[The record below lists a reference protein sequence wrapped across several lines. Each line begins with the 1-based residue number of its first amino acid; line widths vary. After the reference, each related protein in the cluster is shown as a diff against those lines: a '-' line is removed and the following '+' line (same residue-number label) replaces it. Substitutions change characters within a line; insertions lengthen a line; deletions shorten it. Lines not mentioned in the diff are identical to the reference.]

1 MLLSIKSILW
11 MYSTLVIT
19 YMLPKV
25 KAEKKTLVKGSLS
38 GTSVLPCFFSTTP
51 TIASSYAAEYLRIKW
66 SKVELDKSGKD
77 AKETTVLV
85 AQNGNIKIGQSYKD
99 RVSVPTH
106 SEETGDASLTFSK
119 LRASDAGVYRCDV
132 MYGVEDTQ
140 GIVSLAVEGVV
151 FHYRAATSRYTLN
164 FTQAQQTCLE
174 NGAVI
179 ASPEQLKAA
188 YEDGFEQCDAGW
200 LSDQTVRYPIRHPR
214 IGCFGDK
221 MGKKGVRTY
230 GRRFPNETYDVYCY
244 VEHMEDEVVHV
255 SVPEKLT
262 FEEAKELCQKRDG
275 VLASVGN
282 MYVAWR
288 NGFDQCD
295 YGWLAD
301 GSVRYPAS
309 VARPQCGGGLLGVR
323 TLYRYENQ
331 TGFPYPDSKFDAY
344 CYERKK
350 VITEPTTVKLITS
363 LKTDSVKSSS
373 AKVTLKP
380 PVFETSI
387 TEVAV
392 TKTEAPALEETTL
405 ETAEDTKMT
414 TDVAEEKREMEVLME
429 NIKLTTLLPQTVT
442 DGEISTYETLGRT
455 EYDVSPRLTESTSA
469 ALELEHTYSE
479 AELPEEQGRSES
491 IEDAFL
497 TSIIFQDS
505 TAVAKSS
512 TGLWE
517 DTETGD
523 THKHDADNQTEQIEV
538 GPMMTATDSL
548 LPPSR
553 REFPRTGT
561 SVSLTK
567 ENMYLGAHSTKEP
580 TKKSMEAKSD
590 KKLTTV
596 VIPKSLFT
604 DQYDLTTEGEGRESM
619 YTVMPDRISG
629 VATGSVPESDVP
641 AASESPVEEHA
652 VTTGQYSTADES
664 SPFIKFSSAAVF
676 DNEASAEGSR
686 EDLRDVQP
694 TMSSGI
700 PVSFSVSAVNQTGSE
715 AIVLSGSTVSLQ
727 NFGEHTTSAS
737 HSSQQTEGSAI
748 LEEQEKAK
756 EPETRTMD
764 VKISHATTVIPTYVT
779 AESEGRSASEKFTH
793 SPPASGMWLP
803 TDKDQGYMTE
813 ESSHT
818 KRIHELDTE
827 DGISGMEPTSSPGQ
841 ITEYTKHP
849 GAPISAVTDETE
861 TSMEPAETKSDEE
874 AVSADFDQ
882 NKDTTGVSH
891 TSSSLDLEMITVSK
905 ISVNKSSATIKSFS
919 SSSVTVL
926 PTGMH
931 AVMEVTE
938 HEGDET
944 SGYVL
949 KTSIPT
955 PEVEQRE
962 ATETLVATVAMP
974 AEEVSTEM
982 EVSIPTEMEISIPT
996 EMEVS
1001 KHTVTEE
1008 SQTSIETST
1017 EESVATLQD
1026 RKGTPSAGFG
1036 GTKGSII
1043 FTDVRKVDTTVPQK
1057 EHDASLVP
1065 VTVESEVTR
1074 DMPVTDQ
1081 TPLDGIFHTETTAKD
1096 SEVFPEEFSLK
1107 DRDKDIAT
1115 ESTLSVTSVQIQ
1127 EQKTAPGSQSSQMAF
1142 QEKQDETGS
1151 AYDETYPATKVSVPA
1166 VELTDYGRIL
1176 GRDETST
1183 RTLRL
1188 TVTPKA
1194 ETATDEEENVTE
1206 VMPITAGTQAKTYD
1220 SRGTPT
1226 REEDSDVVSWESVLP
1241 PLTMPTGRSTVE
1253 SITRLTLGASPGQT
1267 LEGSGVSEEPE
1278 EIKTAIFSANATDKA
1293 TILSGVTTP
1302 SISAVDK
1309 IQTTSASKPFVTQKS
1324 PRIIP
1329 EEEEEVTSNDIII
1342 IDESISPSKAT
1353 ADDDLTGKM
1362 LEPEI
1367 DKEYFTAS
1375 TATAVARPTTPPK
1388 VKEATEALQPQEV
1401 SPSTSHPDSGND
1413 IRLYVIQITGNDT
1426 DHPVNEFLDLFNRHM
1441 LPHAIDEPHID
1452 AESTQ
1457 TEPCTSDS
1465 VQDSSEYIILDPF
1478 FPDFIEFEEEDDC
1491 ENTTDVTTPP
1501 ALQFINGK
1509 QQVTSAT
1516 KSTKAE
1522 EARSDQIESV
1532 AHSKNV
1538 TFSQINETNTFIIPE
1553 TEASGTMQP
1562 SKAGEVIGVFEVTQP
1577 TADVAM
1583 LEPVYSGES
1592 EVATT
1597 DKSIAIT
1604 SSYEQSLQKNKGTI
1618 TWHGTEENST
1628 KDTNHLLLITNESS
1642 GDGSTESDLSSSV
1655 FSEIVTMSR
1664 KEDDEKNSGV
1674 TSAPDAFTVESSAV
1688 TASLD
1693 AVFNTATVGISVK
1706 DLIPE
1711 EATPAPGDHYKST
1724 VKLNANS
1731 PLENLL
1737 ETSNHTAKPEMSA
1750 ASFIVLEGSGDVEED
1765 ITVTSA
1771 TTTETAVTETL
1782 SMQDGSLGS
1791 GTVLPTEISVTI
1803 SGITSALP
1811 SGISTLYS
1819 AFDQSSEVTV
1829 ATNSVS
1835 EFIMQKVVT
1844 SSFVTEKSVEVEKE
1858 IQTTVYSSQE
1868 NSATAAE
1875 GNSDLNEFGSTTNE
1889 VRTVSQEPTLLRKT
1903 VPVTGTVSS
1912 EMKKVTTIPFLREK
1926 KLFINEGSAEEPVDI
1941 FSGGPTRKVVSTDSP
1956 FIDSG
1961 SGDIDVI
1968 IESATLTSVPLRPVT
1983 ETQTEKHEGKVYSI
1997 DDASLMNATTEYEE
2011 HARTDESAISV
2022 SSTGSDG
2029 LAKESGVATQ
2039 TSQDVF
2045 STGKPGEQ
2053 NQETEPT
2060 HIVPSEVKSSPD
2072 SRKEIIFHVAPGV
2085 KTEDLETS
2093 EVTSSPESVVSNSP
2107 HDIMV
2112 THGTGSIKAV
2122 AESAE
2127 SKNAKVSSSTVS
2139 VGKILLIEHGS
2150 GEEFK
2155 GDSST
2160 TKLMSNGPTEEILGS
2175 HFSFIDQGSG
2185 EADTF
2190 IESFAKPAVS
2200 PTGRPESQEK
2210 YDKKVVSTPS
2220 KDHAFTTEP
2229 DELVTSTEHE
2239 ITTLETVTDI
2249 GMEGKTIDELTV
2261 RAFSTKISLVNDTHS
2276 GEDRPREI
2284 STKAIESSEE
2294 TTTDSFFKSTQAN
2307 HEHLG
2312 FLNIPTVSPYSEEK
2326 ELETESVKKI
2336 LLSFNDDRVTEPVNI
2351 ERTYISSPVT
2361 DIEQEEELVQ
2371 NIFPTKDIPR
2381 SLLTPKEEKLTNNEL
2396 IGDPLFSGQGSGDD
2410 LAVIPSVVTL
2420 SVKEIMSTS
2429 SPQTSHPASMRP
2441 NLSTDKTQDFE
2452 RESTESNAEVNEE
2465 VTSAVTELLSETD
2478 PFPSSVI
2485 TPALAEESSRSFISK
2500 EIKEMTHYFLVTEEP
2515 HNKET
2520 NYRRGEN
2527 ETDRT
2532 TATSKVVSQEETSHL
2547 LIKDGVTPVSVILSG
2562 TPNPETEESLVAST
2576 TKMPGRIL
2584 TESSGEGSGWVGVLD
2599 SSSPDMFTHLSVP
2612 PVSKVELNASSS
2624 VPGEVYSEVM
2634 TTEAPIDG
2642 SQTVVTELASL
2653 FTEEKEIM
2661 AHPSAVQPKTATS
2674 EELTSDTGIYEKI
2687 IPMIDDKRSVILN
2700 VSVYGDITLIEER
2713 LQIPSE
2719 ETTIIDMDHSKSMPE
2734 DIISVQTMPNSVIQS
2749 TYGGDDSM
2757 TAEGEK
2763 YDSTPKF
2770 SITKEKTL
2778 GSGDSLSLTTS
2789 SQPSSESV
2797 TAEHRPKSDDKD
2809 LPSGNAMTFA
2819 TETLITTKLSE
2830 LGIFLPTVPSLASPR
2845 VPHESKHVVTSTTE
2859 DTYELNT
2866 SANNRVIADQ
2876 SETFSVSGFSGMGQD
2891 ELDDKQSVLPSLTPV
2906 LTTETE
2912 ETLTTDML
2920 DVSIVTTQ
2928 HTSQLTTVSSS
2939 KNEEN
2944 HPTVY
2949 TNTKSASAEY
2959 EETDSVSFYSVP
2971 QTPKSSVTVQ
2981 LVNGVSEYPEVVV
2994 PSTSSSKDL
3003 DQSNHSSEG
3012 TFKEV
3017 SSDIAATYKP
3027 PTTELLDRTES
3038 SLLEFSLKP
3047 ISESTTTESTPHFN
3061 RLVTDRI
3068 EETETSVTDLAV
3080 EEEATVSGDSPS
3092 IHVLPTDFLNFG
3104 ERVSTDAPKVST
3116 MEVEAS
3122 SGRVNNPHQEDDRS
3136 TTREIPWLFST
3147 PVSDSPN
3154 SIESEVLKPD
3164 QEAVTMLASS
3174 SQPLDRSTE
3183 TQSTLFGQEEITTIS
3198 SNIAT
3203 NSTDPGNS
3211 PYQNEPSTIS
3221 SEEPNT
3227 IELVTSSFSLPEVTN
3242 GSDFLIGTSVGSV
3255 EGTAVQIPG
3264 QDPCKSNPCLN
3275 GGTCY
3280 PRGSFYICTCL
3291 PGFNGE
3297 QCELDIDE
3305 CQSNPC
3311 RNGAT
3316 CIDGLNTFTCLCLP
3330 SYIGALCEQDTE
3342 TCDYG
3347 WHKFQGQCYK
3357 YFAHRR
3363 TWDTAERECRLQG
3376 AHLTSILSH
3385 EEQIFVNRIGHDYQW
3400 IGLNDKMFERDFRWT
3415 DGSPLQYENWRPNQP
3430 DSFFSAGEDCVVI
3443 IWHEN
3448 GQWNDVPC
3456 NYHLTYTCK
3465 KGTVACG
3472 QPPVVENAKTFGK
3485 MKPRYEINSLIRY
3498 HCKDGFIQRHIPTI
3512 RCQGNGRWD
3521 MPKITCMN
3529 PSTYQRTYS
3538 KKYYYKHSS
3547 SGKGTSL
3554 NSSKHYHRWIRT
3566 WQDSRR

>member
-19 YMLPKV
+19 CMLPKV

-85 AQNGNIKIGQSYKD
+85 AQNGNIKIGQNYKD

-164 FTQAQQTCLE
+164 FTQAQQTCLD

-244 VEHMEDEVVHV
+244 VERMEGEVVHV

-262 FEEAKELCQKRDG
+262 FEEAKELCRKRDG
-275 VLASVGN
+275 ILASVGN
-282 MYVAWR
+282 LYVAWR

-350 VITEPTTVKLITS
+350 IISEPTTVKLITS

-392 TKTEAPALEETTL
+392 TKTEVPALEETTV
-405 ETAEDTKMT
+405 ETEGDMEMT

-442 DGEISTYETLGRT
+442 DGEISTYDTLGRT

-479 AELPEEQGRSES
+479 AELPEEQ
-491 IEDAFL
+491 
-497 TSIIFQDS
+497 
-505 TAVAKSS
+505 
-512 TGLWE
+512 
-517 DTETGD
+517 
-523 THKHDADNQTEQIEV
+523 
-538 GPMMTATDSL
+538 
-548 LPPSR
+548 
-553 REFPRTGT
+553 
-561 SVSLTK
+561 
-567 ENMYLGAHSTKEP
+567 
-580 TKKSMEAKSD
+580 
-590 KKLTTV
+590 
-596 VIPKSLFT
+596 
-604 DQYDLTTEGEGRESM
+604 
-619 YTVMPDRISG
+619 
-629 VATGSVPESDVP
+629 
-641 AASESPVEEHA
+641 
-652 VTTGQYSTADES
+652 
-664 SPFIKFSSAAVF
+664 
-676 DNEASAEGSR
+676 
-686 EDLRDVQP
+686 
-694 TMSSGI
+694 
-700 PVSFSVSAVNQTGSE
+700 
-715 AIVLSGSTVSLQ
+715 
-727 NFGEHTTSAS
+727 
-737 HSSQQTEGSAI
+737 
-748 LEEQEKAK
+748 
-756 EPETRTMD
+756 
-764 VKISHATTVIPTYVT
+764 
-779 AESEGRSASEKFTH
+779 
-793 SPPASGMWLP
+793 
-803 TDKDQGYMTE
+803 
-813 ESSHT
+813 
-818 KRIHELDTE
+818 
-827 DGISGMEPTSSPGQ
+827 
-841 ITEYTKHP
+841 
-849 GAPISAVTDETE
+849 
-861 TSMEPAETKSDEE
+861 
-874 AVSADFDQ
+874 
-882 NKDTTGVSH
+882 
-891 TSSSLDLEMITVSK
+891 
-905 ISVNKSSATIKSFS
+905 
-919 SSSVTVL
+919 
-926 PTGMH
+926 
-931 AVMEVTE
+931 
-938 HEGDET
+938 
-944 SGYVL
+944 
-949 KTSIPT
+949 
-955 PEVEQRE
+955 
-962 ATETLVATVAMP
+962 
-974 AEEVSTEM
+974 
-982 EVSIPTEMEISIPT
+982 
-996 EMEVS
+996 
-1001 KHTVTEE
+1001 
-1008 SQTSIETST
+1008 
-1017 EESVATLQD
+1017 
-1026 RKGTPSAGFG
+1026 
-1036 GTKGSII
+1036 
-1043 FTDVRKVDTTVPQK
+1043 
-1057 EHDASLVP
+1057 
-1065 VTVESEVTR
+1065 
-1074 DMPVTDQ
+1074 
-1081 TPLDGIFHTETTAKD
+1081 
-1096 SEVFPEEFSLK
+1096 
-1107 DRDKDIAT
+1107 
-1115 ESTLSVTSVQIQ
+1115 
-1127 EQKTAPGSQSSQMAF
+1127 
-1142 QEKQDETGS
+1142 
-1151 AYDETYPATKVSVPA
+1151 
-1166 VELTDYGRIL
+1166 
-1176 GRDETST
+1176 
-1183 RTLRL
+1183 
-1188 TVTPKA
+1188 
-1194 ETATDEEENVTE
+1194 
-1206 VMPITAGTQAKTYD
+1206 
-1220 SRGTPT
+1220 
-1226 REEDSDVVSWESVLP
+1226 
-1241 PLTMPTGRSTVE
+1241 
-1253 SITRLTLGASPGQT
+1253 
-1267 LEGSGVSEEPE
+1267 
-1278 EIKTAIFSANATDKA
+1278 
-1293 TILSGVTTP
+1293 
-1302 SISAVDK
+1302 
-1309 IQTTSASKPFVTQKS
+1309 
-1324 PRIIP
+1324 
-1329 EEEEEVTSNDIII
+1329 
-1342 IDESISPSKAT
+1342 
-1353 ADDDLTGKM
+1353 
-1362 LEPEI
+1362 
-1367 DKEYFTAS
+1367 
-1375 TATAVARPTTPPK
+1375 
-1388 VKEATEALQPQEV
+1388 
-1401 SPSTSHPDSGND
+1401 
-1413 IRLYVIQITGNDT
+1413 
-1426 DHPVNEFLDLFNRHM
+1426 DHPVNEFLDLFSRHM

-1452 AESTQ
+1452 AESAQ

-1478 FPDFIEFEEEDDC
+1478 FPNFIDFEEEEDC

-1509 QQVTSAT
+1509 QQVTSAP

-1562 SKAGEVIGVFEVTQP
+1562 SKAGEVIGAFEVTQP

-1592 EVATT
+1592 EVSTT

-1604 SSYEQSLQKNKGTI
+1604 SSYEQSLQKNKETV
-1618 TWHGTEENST
+1618 TWHGTEESST
-1628 KDTNHLLLITNESS
+1628 KDTKNLLLITSESS

-1664 KEDDEKNSGV
+1664 KEDDEKNYSI

-1693 AVFNTATVGISVK
+1693 AVFNTATVGTGVK

-1711 EATPAPGDHYKST
+1711 ESTPAPGDHNKST
-1724 VKLNANS
+1724 IKLNANS
-1731 PLENLL
+1731 PVENLL
-1737 ETSNHTAKPEMSA
+1737 ETSSHTAKPEMSA
-1750 ASFIVLEGSGDVEED
+1750 SSFLVLEGSGDVEED

-1771 TTTETAVTETL
+1771 MTTETAVTETL
-1782 SMQDGSLGS
+1782 SMQDISLGS

-1811 SGISTLYS
+1811 RGINTLYS

-1835 EFIMQKVVT
+1835 EFITEKVVA
-1844 SSFVTEKSVEVEKE
+1844 SSLVTERNIEDEKE

-1875 GNSDLNEFGSTTNE
+1875 GNSELNEHGSTTSE

-1903 VPVTGTVSS
+1903 VPVTGTISS
-1912 EMKKVTTIPFLREK
+1912 EIRKVTTVPLLREK
-1926 KLFINEGSAEEPVDI
+1926 NLFINEGSAEEPADI
-1941 FSGGPTRKVVSTDSP
+1941 FSGGPTRTVVSTDSP
-1956 FIDSG
+1956 FIDAG
-1961 SGDIDVI
+1961 SGDMDVI
-1968 IESATLTSVPLRPVT
+1968 IESATLTSVPLKPVT

-1997 DDASLMNATTEYEE
+1997 DDASLKNATTEYEE
-2011 HARTDESAISV
+2011 HAKTDESAISV

-2029 LAKESGVATQ
+2029 LTNEAGVASQ
-2039 TSQDVF
+2039 ISQDVF
-2045 STGKPGEQ
+2045 STGNLGEQ
-2053 NQETEPT
+2053 NQETQPT
-2060 HIVPSEVKSSPD
+2060 YTAPSEVKSSPA
-2072 SRKEIIFHVAPGV
+2072 SRKEVISHVAPGV
-2085 KTEDLETS
+2085 KTEDLETG

-2122 AESAE
+2122 AESTE

-2139 VGKILLIEHGS
+2139 LGKILLIEHGS
-2150 GEEFK
+2150 GEDFN

-2175 HFSFIDQGSG
+2175 HFSFIDPGSG
-2185 EADTF
+2185 ETDTF
-2190 IESFAKPAVS
+2190 IESFAKTTVS
-2200 PTGRPESQEK
+2200 PTGTPETREK

-2220 KDHAFTTEP
+2220 MDHAFTTKP

-2239 ITTLETVTDI
+2239 ETTMGTVTDI
-2249 GMEGKTIDELTV
+2249 RMEKKTIDELTM
-2261 RAFSTKISLVNDTHS
+2261 RAFTTKVPLLEDIHS

-2284 STKAIESSEE
+2284 SPKAIESSEE
-2294 TTTDSFFKSTQAN
+2294 TTTDPFLKSTQAN
-2307 HEHLG
+2307 YVHLE
-2312 FLNIPTVSPYSEEK
+2312 FLSVPTVSPYSEEK

-2336 LLSFNDDRVTEPVNI
+2336 LLPFNDDRVTEPVKI
-2351 ERTYISSPVT
+2351 ERKYISSPVT

-2371 NIFPTKDIPR
+2371 NIFPTKDTPR
-2381 SLLTPKEEKLTNNEL
+2381 PLLTPKKEELMNNEL

-2410 LAVIPSVVTL
+2410 LAVISSVVPL
-2420 SVKEIMSTS
+2420 AVKEIMSTS
-2429 SPQTSHPASMRP
+2429 SPHTSHPANMGP
-2441 NLSTDKTQDFE
+2441 KLATDKTQDFE
-2452 RESTESNAEVNEE
+2452 RGSTESNAEVNEE
-2465 VTSAVTELLSETD
+2465 VTSAVTELLSETED
-2478 PFPSSVI
+2478 QFPSSVI
-2485 TPALAEESSRSFISK
+2485 TSAPALAEESSKSFSSK
-2500 EIKEMTHYFLVTEEP
+2500 EIEETTHYFVAIEEP

-2532 TATSKVVSQEETSHL
+2532 TATSKAVSQEETSHL
-2547 LIKDGVTPVSVILSG
+2547 LIKDGVTPVSVVLSG
-2562 TPNPETEESLVAST
+2562 TPNLETEESLVTAT
-2576 TKMPGRIL
+2576 TKMPGRVL
-2584 TESSGEGSGWVGVLD
+2584 PESSGEGSGWTGVLD
-2599 SSSPDMFTHLSVP
+2599 SSSPDMFTHLSIP
-2612 PVSKVELNASSS
+2612 PVSQVELNASSS

-2634 TTEAPIDG
+2634 TTEAPIGG
-2642 SQTVVTELASL
+2642 SQTVITGLASL

-2661 AHPSAVQPKTATS
+2661 ANPSAVQPKTASS

-2687 IPMIDDKRSVILN
+2687 IPMIDDKRSAILN

-2734 DIISVQTMPNSVIQS
+2734 DIISVQTMPNPVIQS

-2763 YDSTPKF
+2763 YGSTPKF

-2778 GSGDSLSLTTS
+2778 ESGDSLSLTTS

-2797 TAEHRPKSDDKD
+2797 TAGHRPKPDDKD
-2809 LPSGNAMTFA
+2809 LGSGNAMKFA
-2819 TETLITTKLSE
+2819 TETLITTELSE
-2830 LGIFLPTVPSLASPR
+2830 LGILLPTVPSLASPH

-2866 SANNRVIADQ
+2866 SADNQVIADQ
-2876 SETFSVSGFSGMGQD
+2876 SETISVSGFSGMGQED
-2891 ELDDKQSVLPSLTPV
+2891 LDDKQPVVPSLTPV

-2912 ETLTTDML
+2912 KALTTGMF

-2928 HTSQLTTVSSS
+2928 RTSQLTTVSSS
-2939 KNEEN
+2939 KNEEK
-2944 HPTVY
+2944 HLTVY

-2981 LVNGVSEYPEVVV
+2981 LVNGVSEYPEVII
-2994 PSTSSSKDL
+2994 PSTSSSQDS
-3003 DQSNHSSEG
+3003 DQSGHSSAG

-3038 SLLEFSLKP
+3038 SLLEFSPKP
-3047 ISESTTTESTPHFN
+3047 VSESSTTESTPHFN
-3061 RLVTDRI
+3061 RLVTDRT

-3092 IHVLPTDFLNFG
+3092 IHVLPTAFLNFG
-3104 ERVSTDAPKVST
+3104 ERASTDVPKVST
-3116 MEVEAS
+3116 IKVEAS
-3122 SGRVNNPHQEDDRS
+3122 SGRVNNPRQEDDRS
-3136 TTREIPWLFST
+3136 TEREMPWLFST
-3147 PVSDSPN
+3147 PVSDSP
-3154 SIESEVLKPD
+3154 SSVESEVFKPD
-3164 QEAVTMLASS
+3164 QEAVTMLASP

-3183 TQSTLFGQEEITTIS
+3183 TQSALFGQEEITTIS

-3203 NSTDPGNS
+3203 NSTAPGNS
-3211 PYQNEPSTIS
+3211 LYQNEQSTIS

-3227 IELVTSSFSLPEVTN
+3227 IELVTSSFSLLEVTN

>member
-1 MLLSIKSILW
+1 MLLNIKSIIW
-11 MYSTLVIT
+11 MCSTLVIT

-85 AQNGNIKIGQSYKD
+85 AQNGNIKIGQNYKD

-140 GIVSLAVEGVV
+140 GIVSLAVDGVV

-164 FTQAQQTCLE
+164 FTQAQQTCLD

-244 VEHMEDEVVHV
+244 VEHMKDEVVHV

-262 FEEAKELCQKRDG
+262 FEEAKELCRKRDG

-282 MYVAWR
+282 LYVAWR

-350 VITEPTTVKLITS
+350 IVTEPTTIKQITA
-363 LKTDSVKSSS
+363 LKTDSEKPSS
-373 AKVTLKP
+373 AKVTVKP
-380 PVFETSI
+380 PAFETSI
-387 TEVAV
+387 TEVSV
-392 TKTEAPALEETTL
+392 TKTKAPAWEQT
-405 ETAEDTKMT
+405 TAETEEDTEKT
-414 TDVAEEKREMEVLME
+414 TDVTEEKREMEVLME

-442 DGEISTYETLGRT
+442 DGKISPYDTLGRT

-491 IEDAFL
+491 TEDAFL
-497 TSIIFQDS
+497 TSVIFQDS

-512 TGLWE
+512 TGSWE
-517 DTETGD
+517 DIETGD
-523 THKHDADNQTEQIEV
+523 TQKHDADNQTEQIEV
-538 GPMMTATDSL
+538 GPVMTATDSL
-548 LPPSR
+548 VPTSQ

-567 ENMYLGAHSTKEP
+567 ANMYLGAHSTREP

-596 VIPKSLFT
+596 VIPKALFT
-604 DQYDLTTEGEGRESM
+604 DQYDLTTEGEGREST
-619 YTVMPDRISG
+619 YTVMPDRASG
-629 VATGSVPESDVP
+629 TATGSVPESEVP
-641 AASESPVEEHA
+641 AVSETLIDKLA
-652 VTTGQYSTADES
+652 VTTGQSSTADES
-664 SPFIKFSSAAVF
+664 TPFIKFSSSATVL
-676 DNEASAEGSR
+676 DNKASAEGSG
-686 EDLRDVQP
+686 EDLKDVQH
-694 TMSSGI
+694 TVSAGM
-700 PVSFSVSAVNQTGSE
+700 PVSFSVSTANHTGSE
-715 AIVLSGSTVSLQ
+715 PSAFSGSTISPQ
-727 NFGEHTTSAS
+727 KFGEGITSVI
-737 HSSQQTEGSAI
+737 HSSQQTEGSDV
-748 LEEQEKAK
+748 LEKQEKTK
-756 EPETRTMD
+756 EPEMRTID
-764 VKISHATTVIPTYVT
+764 TKVPYVTTVVPASVT
-779 AESEGRSASEKFTH
+779 AESEGRFASEKFTH
-793 SPPASGMWLP
+793 APPGSGTWLQ

-813 ESSHT
+813 ESSYT
-818 KRIHELDTE
+818 KRITELDTE
-827 DGISGMEPTSSPGQ
+827 DDISGMEPTSSPGQ
-841 ITEYTKHP
+841 MTEYTKHP
-849 GAPISAVTDETE
+849 GAPVSAVTDETE
-861 TSMEPAETKSDEE
+861 TNMETKSDEE

-882 NKDTTGVSH
+882 SKGTTDVFH
-891 TSSSLDLEMITVSK
+891 TSGSLDLEMTTVSK
-905 ISVNKSSATIKSFS
+905 ISMGESSATGMPFGS
-919 SSSVTVL
+919 SGGTVL
-926 PTGMH
+926 PT
-931 AVMEVTE
+931 AVPTVTEVTE

-944 SGYVL
+944 SGYIL

-955 PEVEQRE
+955 PEIEQTK
-962 ATETLVATVAMP
+962 ATEKSVATP
-974 AEEVSTEM
+974 AEEVST
-982 EVSIPTEMEISIPT
+982 V
-996 EMEVS
+996 MEVS

-1008 SQTSIETST
+1008 DQMGVETST
-1017 EESVATLQD
+1017 EEESLVTLQD
-1026 RKGTPSAGFG
+1026 REGTTSVGFG
-1036 GTKGSII
+1036 GTQESFM
-1043 FTDVRKVDTTVPQK
+1043 FTEVTEVETQK

-1065 VTVESEVTR
+1065 VTVDSEVTR
-1074 DMPVTDQ
+1074 DMQVTDQ
-1081 TPLDGIFHTETTAKD
+1081 TPFDGSVHTEATDTTAKD
-1096 SEVFPEEFSLK
+1096 SKVFLK
-1107 DRDKDIAT
+1107 ELTTKDQDQEPDTAT
-1115 ESTLSVTSVQIQ
+1115 ESTFSMTSVQMH
-1127 EQKTAPGSQSSQMAF
+1127 EQKTTTGSESSQTTI
-1142 QEKQDETGS
+1142 QEKHVETGS
-1151 AYDETYPATKVSVPA
+1151 AYGETYIATEVSVTA
-1166 VELTDYGRIL
+1166 VKLTEYGRVL
-1176 GRDETST
+1176 GPVETST
-1183 RTLRL
+1183 RSLHL
-1188 TVTPKA
+1188 TVTPHT
-1194 ETATDEEENVTE
+1194 ETATDQEEKVTE
-1206 VMPITAGTQAKTYD
+1206 EMPVTAGTQARTYE

-1226 REEDSDVVSWESVLP
+1226 MEEERGVGSWGSVLP
-1241 PLTMPTGRSTVE
+1241 PHTMPTGRSTAG
-1253 SITRLTLGASPGQT
+1253 SITVLTLGASPNQT
-1267 LEGSGVSEEPE
+1267 LEGSGMSEEPE
-1278 EIKTAIFSANATDKA
+1278 EIKTVTFSASATEKT
-1293 TILSGVTTP
+1293 TILSDITTSP
-1302 SISAVDK
+1302 ISTVGK
-1309 IQTTSASKPFVTQKS
+1309 IQPTSASQPFVSQKS

-1329 EEEEEVTSNDIII
+1329 EEEEEVTSSDIVII
-1342 IDESISPSKAT
+1342 EESISPSKAT
-1353 ADDDLTGKM
+1353 AEDDLTGKM
-1362 LEPEI
+1362 VEPEI
-1367 DKEYFTAS
+1367 DKEYFTSS
-1375 TATAVARPTTPPK
+1375 TATAVARPTAPPT

-1401 SPSTSHPDSGND
+1401 SPSTAHPDSGTD

-1426 DHPVNEFLDLFNRHM
+1426 DHPVNELLDLFSRHM

-1478 FPDFIEFEEEDDC
+1478 FPNFIEFEEEEDC

-1509 QQVTSAT
+1509 QQVTNAP

-1538 TFSQINETNTFIIPE
+1538 TFSQLNETNTFIIPE

-1562 SKAGEVIGVFEVTQP
+1562 SKASEVIGAFEVTQP

-1592 EVATT
+1592 EAATT
-1597 DKSIAIT
+1597 DKSVEIT
-1604 SSYEQSLQKNKGTI
+1604 SAYEQSPQKNKESV
-1618 TWHGTEENST
+1618 TWHGTEESST
-1628 KDTNHLLLITNESS
+1628 KGAKKLLLITGESS
-1642 GDGSTESDLSSSV
+1642 GDGSTESDLSSSA
-1655 FSEIVTMSR
+1655 FTEIVTMSR
-1664 KEDDEKNSGV
+1664 QEDDEKVSGT
-1674 TSAPDAFTVESSAV
+1674 TSAPSAFTVESSAV
-1688 TASLD
+1688 TAGLD
-1693 AVFNTATVGISVK
+1693 AGFDTATVSTALKG
-1706 DLIPE
+1706 LIPE
-1711 EATPAPGDHYKST
+1711 EGTSAPGNYYKST
-1724 VKLNANS
+1724 IKLDANYPFES
-1731 PLENLL
+1731 LL
-1737 ETSNHTAKPEMSA
+1737 EETSQTAKPELSTS
-1750 ASFIVLEGSGDVEED
+1750 SFTVLEGSGDVEED
-1765 ITVTSA
+1765 TAITSA
-1771 TTTETAVTETL
+1771 MITEMAITETL
-1782 SMQDGSLGS
+1782 PMQDISLGS
-1791 GTVLPTEISVTI
+1791 GTVVPTEISVTI
-1803 SGITSALP
+1803 SGLTSALP
-1811 SGISTLYS
+1811 GGTSNLYS
-1819 AFDQSSEVTV
+1819 TFDQSSEAAVPTNYV
-1829 ATNSVS
+1829 SELITEQVVGNSVP
-1835 EFIMQKVVT
+1835 
-1844 SSFVTEKSVEVEKE
+1844 TENKIEVEKE
-1858 IQTTVYSSQE
+1858 IQTTVYSRQE

-1875 GNSDLNEFGSTTNE
+1875 GKSELNELGSTTDE
-1889 VRTVSQEPTLLRKT
+1889 VRTASQEPIPLRET
-1903 VPVTGTVSS
+1903 VPVTGTMHS
-1912 EMKKVTTIPFLREK
+1912 EIKKVTSVPFLREK
-1926 KLFINEGSAEEPVDI
+1926 KLFINEGSAEEPAD
-1941 FSGGPTRKVVSTDSP
+1941 FLSGSPTREVVSTDSP
-1956 FIDSG
+1956 FTDAG
-1961 SGDIDVI
+1961 SGDIDII
-1968 IESATLTSVPLRPVT
+1968 IESATLTSVPSRSVT
-1983 ETQTEKHEGKVYSI
+1983 ETQTEKHEGKVYI
-1997 DDASLMNATTEYEE
+1997 TDVSLENATAEYEE
-2011 HARTDESAISV
+2011 HMGTGESAISV

-2029 LAKESGVATQ
+2029 LTKESGVASQMSQ
-2039 TSQDVF
+2039 TVF
-2045 STGKPGEQ
+2045 STGNPGELT
-2053 NQETEPT
+2053 EEAEPT
-2060 HIVPSEVKSSPD
+2060 YRAPSEVKSSHGSGKDKTP
-2072 SRKEIIFHVAPGV
+2072 HVAPGD
-2085 KTEDLETS
+2085 KTKDLETA
-2093 EVTSSPESVVSNSP
+2093 EVTSSPESVFNNSP
-2107 HDIMV
+2107 LDIMV
-2112 THGTGSIKAV
+2112 THSTGNIKAI
-2122 AESAE
+2122 AESTE
-2127 SKNAKVSSSTVS
+2127 SRNGKDSSSTVS
-2139 VGKILLIEHGS
+2139 LGKILLIEHGS
-2150 GEEFK
+2150 GEEFR

-2160 TKLMSNGPTEEILGS
+2160 TKLMSNGPTEKVLVG

-2185 EADTF
+2185 EAETF
-2190 IESFAKPAVS
+2190 IESFTKTAVS
-2200 PTGRPESQEK
+2200 LTGKPESLEE
-2210 YDKKVVSTPS
+2210 YGRRVVSTPS
-2220 KDHAFTTEP
+2220 VDHAFTTEP
-2229 DELVTSTEHE
+2229 DELVTSAEHE
-2239 ITTLETVTDI
+2239 VTTMGTVTDI
-2249 GMEGKTIDELTV
+2249 KMEEKTVDELTV
-2261 RAFSTKISLVNDTHS
+2261 RAFTTKFPLSEDTHS
-2276 GEDRPREI
+2276 KEDRPWEI
-2284 STKAIESSEE
+2284 SPKAIESSAE
-2294 TTTDSFFKSTQAN
+2294 TTEDPFFKSTQAN
-2307 HEHLG
+2307 HEHLE
-2312 FLNIPTVSPYSEEK
+2312 FLNVPTVRPYSEEK
-2326 ELETESVKKI
+2326 KVETESGEKI
-2336 LLSFNDDRVTEPVNI
+2336 FLPFNSDRVTESVTI
-2351 ERTYISSPVT
+2351 ERKYISSPITVT
-2361 DIEQEEELVQ
+2361 EEEEKLVQ
-2371 NIFPTKDIPR
+2371 SIFPTEDTPV
-2381 SLLTPKEEKLTNNEL
+2381 SLLKTKEEKLPNNDL
-2396 IGDPLFSGQGSGDD
+2396 IGDALFSGQGSGDEFT
-2410 LAVIPSVVTL
+2410 VIPSVVPL
-2420 SVKEIMSTS
+2420 AVKEITSTL
-2429 SPQTSHPASMRP
+2429 SPQPFHPANVGP

-2452 RESTESNAEVNEE
+2452 RESTERYAEVNEGI
-2465 VTSAVTELLSETD
+2465 TSSAEELLSGTSD
-2478 PFPSSVI
+2478 SMITSS
-2485 TPALAEESSRSFISK
+2485 PALTEDSSKNFNS
-2500 EIKEMTHYFLVTEEP
+2500 EGKEMTHYFFVIEEP
-2515 HNKET
+2515 YNKET
-2520 NYRRGEN
+2520 NHRRGEN
-2527 ETDRT
+2527 ETDRP
-2532 TATSKVVSQEETSHL
+2532 TATSKVVSYEETSHL
-2547 LIKDGVTPVSVILSG
+2547 LTEDVITPVSVILSG
-2562 TPNPETEESLVAST
+2562 TPNLETEESLAISA
-2576 TKMPGRIL
+2576 TKMPSRL
-2584 TESSGEGSGWVGVLD
+2584 LPESSGEGSGWVGVSD
-2599 SSSPDMFTHLSVP
+2599 SFPPDTFTHLSIP
-2612 PVSKVELNASSS
+2612 PLTKVEQTASPS

-2634 TTEAPIDG
+2634 TTEAPTDG
-2642 SQTVVTELASL
+2642 SQTVITGLASL
-2653 FTEEKEIM
+2653 FTEEKEIV
-2661 AHPSAVQPKTATS
+2661 ANQTAAEPKTITS

-2687 IPMIDDKRSVILN
+2687 IPMVDDKRSVLFN

-2713 LQIPSE
+2713 LEIPSE

-2734 DIISVQTMPNSVIQS
+2734 DIISVQTMPNPAIQS
-2749 TYGGDDSM
+2749 TYGSDDSM
-2757 TAEGEK
+2757 KAEVDK
-2763 YDSTPKF
+2763 YDSTPNF
-2770 SITKEKTL
+2770 SVIKENSL
-2778 GSGDSLSLTTS
+2778 GSGDSLSSTTS
-2789 SQPSSESV
+2789 AQLSSESV
-2797 TAEHRPKSDDKD
+2797 TSGHRPKLEDKD
-2809 LPSGNAMTFA
+2809 LGSGNTVKFA
-2819 TETLITTKLSE
+2819 TETLTTTGLYE
-2830 LGIFLPTVPSLASPR
+2830 LGIFLPTVPSLVSPH
-2845 VPHESKHVVTSTTE
+2845 VPHESKESEFETKHVLMTSTTE

-2876 SETFSVSGFSGMGQD
+2876 SETMSVSGFSGMGQE
-2891 ELDDKQSVLPSLTPV
+2891 ELDDKKPVVPSLTPD

-2912 ETLTTDML
+2912 KALTTGTL
-2920 DVSIVTTQ
+2920 GVSIVTTESLSQ
-2928 HTSQLTTVSSS
+2928 HITVPSSS
-2939 KNEEN
+2939 NEEK

-2949 TNTKSASAEY
+2949 VQTKSASAEY
-2959 EETDSVSFYSVP
+2959 EETDSASLYSEP

-2981 LVNGVSEYPEVVV
+2981 LVNGVSEYPEVIVS
-2994 PSTSSSKDL
+2994 STSSSKGT
-3003 DQSNHSSEG
+3003 DQSDYSSEG

-3027 PTTELLDRTES
+3027 PTTDLLDTTEV
-3038 SLLEFSLKP
+3038 SLLEFSPKP
-3047 ISESTTTESTPHFN
+3047 QSESPTTESTPHFN
-3061 RLVTDRI
+3061 KLVTDRS
-3068 EETETSVTDLAV
+3068 EETESSVTDLVA
-3080 EEEATVSGDSPS
+3080 EEETTVSGDSSS
-3092 IHVLPTDFLNFG
+3092 IHTVPTAFLNFG
-3104 ERVSTDAPKVST
+3104 ERANTDVPNVSTIKV
-3116 MEVEAS
+3116 ES
-3122 SGRVNNPHQEDDRS
+3122 SSEGVNNPSQEGDRS
-3136 TTREIPWLFST
+3136 TEREIPRLLST

-3154 SIESEVLKPD
+3154 SIEGGLFKPE
-3164 QEAVTMLASS
+3164 QEAVTMLTLS
-3174 SQPLDRSTE
+3174 SQPLDRSME
-3183 TQSTLFGQEEITTIS
+3183 TQSALLGREEITTIS

-3203 NSTDPGNS
+3203 NNTAPGKN
-3211 PYQNEPSTIS
+3211 PYPNNQSTIS
-3221 SEEPNT
+3221 YEELNT
-3227 IELVTSSFSLPEVTN
+3227 VELVTSSFSLPEVTN

-3385 EEQIFVNRIGHDYQW
+3385 EEQIFVNHIGHDYQW

>member
-11 MYSTLVIT
+11 MYSTLAIT

-25 KAEKKTLVKGSLS
+25 KAEKKALVKGSLS

-99 RVSVPTH
+99 RVSVPTN
-106 SEETGDASLTFSK
+106 SEESGDASLTFSK

-164 FTQAQQTCLE
+164 FTQAQQTCLD
-174 NGAVI
+174 NGAVM

-200 LSDQTVRYPIRHPR
+200 VSDQTVRYPIRHPR

-262 FEEAKELCQKRDG
+262 FEEAKELCRKRDG

-282 MYVAWR
+282 LYVAWR

-350 VITEPTTVKLITS
+350 VTTEPTTELVTS
-363 LKTDSVKSSS
+363 LKTDSVRLSS

-380 PVFETSI
+380 PVFESSI
-387 TEVAV
+387 TEVPV
-392 TKTEAPALEETTL
+392 TKTEVPALEETTQ
-405 ETAEDTKMT
+405 ETEEDTEIT
-414 TDVAEEKREMEVLME
+414 TDVVEEKREMEVLME

-442 DGEISTYETLGRT
+442 DGEISTYGTLGRT

-497 TSIIFQDS
+497 TSVIFQDS

-517 DTETGD
+517 DTERGD
-523 THKHDADNQTEQIEV
+523 TQKHDADNQTEQIEV

-548 LPPSR
+548 LPTSQE
-553 REFPRTGT
+553 EFPRTGT

-596 VIPKSLFT
+596 VIPKDLFT
-604 DQYDLTTEGEGRESM
+604 AQYDLTAEGEGRESM
-619 YTVMPDRISG
+619 YTVMPDRVS
-629 VATGSVPESDVP
+629 GSVPESDVP
-641 AASESPVEEHA
+641 ASSETLVDKHA
-652 VTTGQYSTADES
+652 VTTGRFSTADES
-664 SPFIKFSSAAVF
+664 TSFIKFSSAMVF

-686 EDLRDVQP
+686 EDLRSEQA
-694 TMSSGI
+694 TGSSGI
-700 PVSFSVSAVNQTGSE
+700 PVSFSVSTVNQTGSE
-715 AIVLSGSTVSLQ
+715 AIALSGSTISPQ
-727 NFGEHTTSAS
+727 NFGEGSTSVI
-737 HSSQQTEGSAI
+737 HSSQQMEGSAL
-748 LEEQEKAK
+748 LEEQEKTK
-756 EPETRTMD
+756 EPETRTR
-764 VKISHATTVIPTYVT
+764 TTIVPTCVT
-779 AESEGRSASEKFTH
+779 AESGGCSASEKFTQA
-793 SPPASGMWLP
+793 PPASAMLLL

-841 ITEYTKHP
+841 ITEFTKHP
-849 GAPISAVTDETE
+849 GVLISAVTDETE
-861 TSMEPAETKSDEE
+861 TSMEPAEAKSDEE

-882 NKDTTGVSH
+882 NEDTTGVSH
-891 TSSSLDLEMITVSK
+891 TSSSLDLEMMTASK
-905 ISVNKSSATIKSFS
+905 ISVDVSSATIKSFS
-919 SSSVTVL
+919 SSSATAMPTV
-926 PTGMH
+926 
-931 AVMEVTE
+931 VEVTE
-938 HEGDET
+938 YEDET
-944 SGYVL
+944 SGHVL
-949 KTSIPT
+949 KASIPT
-955 PEVEQRE
+955 PEAEQRE
-962 ATETLVATVAMP
+962 STETRVATP
-974 AEEVSTEM
+974 ADEVSTEM
-982 EVSIPTEMEISIPT
+982 D
-996 EMEVS
+996 VS
-1001 KHTVTEE
+1001 KYTVTEE
-1008 SQTSIETST
+1008 SQASIVTTT
-1017 EESVATLQD
+1017 EEESGATPQD
-1026 RKGTPSAGFG
+1026 REGTPSAGFE
-1036 GTKGSII
+1036 GTKGSIT
-1043 FTDVRKVDTTVPQK
+1043 FTDVIKVDTAVPQK

-1065 VTVESEVTR
+1065 VTLESEVTR
-1074 DMPVTDQ
+1074 VTDQ
-1081 TPLDGIFHTETTAKD
+1081 TPFDGVFHTEATETTAKG
-1096 SEVFPEEFSLK
+1096 SEMFPEELSTK
-1107 DRDKDIAT
+1107 EPDKEPGTAT
-1115 ESTLSVTSVQIQ
+1115 ESTLSVTSVQID
-1127 EQKTAPGSQSSQMAF
+1127 EQKTAPGSESSQTAI

-1151 AYDETYPATKVSVPA
+1151 AYDETYPATEVSVPA
-1166 VELTDYGRIL
+1166 VKLTDYGGVL
-1176 GRDETST
+1176 GPDETST
-1183 RTLRL
+1183 RTWHL

-1194 ETATDEEENVTE
+1194 ETATDQEEVAEVMHVTE
-1206 VMPITAGTQAKTYD
+1206 GTQAKRHE
-1220 SRGTPT
+1220 SIGTPT
-1226 REEDSDVVSWESVLP
+1226 REEDIDVVSVESMLP
-1241 PLTMPTGRSTVE
+1241 PHTMPTGHSPVE
-1253 SITRLTLGASPGQT
+1253 SFTHLTLGASPSQT
-1267 LEGSGVSEEPE
+1267 LEGSRVSEEPE
-1278 EIKTAIFSANATDKA
+1278 DIKAAIFSANETDKA
-1293 TILSGVTTP
+1293 KILSDVVTP
-1302 SISAVDK
+1302 SSNAVDK
-1309 IQTTSASKPFVTQKS
+1309 IQTTSVSKSFVTQKS
-1324 PRIIP
+1324 PLIIP
-1329 EEEEEVTSNDIII
+1329 EEEEEVTSNDIIV

-1362 LEPEI
+1362 LDPEI

-1375 TATAVARPTTPPK
+1375 TATAVARPTAPPK

-1413 IRLYVIQITGNDT
+1413 IRMYVIQIAGNDT
-1426 DHPVNEFLDLFNRHM
+1426 DHPMNEFLDLFSRHM

-1478 FPDFIEFEEEDDC
+1478 FPNFIEFEEEEDC

-1509 QQVTSAT
+1509 QQVTSAP

-1562 SKAGEVIGVFEVTQP
+1562 SKAGEVVGAFEVTQP

-1597 DKSIAIT
+1597 DKTIAIT
-1604 SSYEQSLQKNKGTI
+1604 SLYEQSLQKHKETL
-1618 TWHGTEENST
+1618 TWHGTEESST
-1628 KDTNHLLLITNESS
+1628 KDTKNLLLITSESS
-1642 GDGSTESDLSSSV
+1642 GDGSTESDLTSSV
-1655 FSEIVTMSR
+1655 FLESVTMSR
-1664 KEDDEKNSGV
+1664 KEDNEKKSDI
-1674 TSAPDAFTVESSAV
+1674 TSAPDAYTVESSAV

-1693 AVFNTATVGISVK
+1693 AVFNTATVSIGVK
-1706 DLIPE
+1706 DLIAE
-1711 EATPAPGDHYKST
+1711 EATPAPEDHYIST
-1724 VKLNANS
+1724 IKLNANS
-1731 PLENLL
+1731 LVENLL
-1737 ETSNHTAKPEMSA
+1737 ETSSHAAKPEMSA
-1750 ASFIVLEGSGDVEED
+1750 ASLIVLEGSGDVEED

-1771 TTTETAVTETL
+1771 VTTETAVTKTL
-1782 SMQDGSLGS
+1782 SMQGISLD
-1791 GTVLPTEISVTI
+1791 TVLPTEVSVNI
-1803 SGITSALP
+1803 SGIISAFP
-1811 SGISTLYS
+1811 RGTSTLYS
-1819 AFDQSSEVTV
+1819 AFDQNSEVTV
-1829 ATNSVS
+1829 ATNTAS
-1835 EFIMQKVVT
+1835 ESTMEKVVT
-1844 SSFVTEKSVEVEKE
+1844 SSHVTQKNTEDEKE

-1868 NSATAAE
+1868 NSATATE
-1875 GNSDLNEFGSTTNE
+1875 GNLELYEIGSTTSE

-1903 VPVTGTVSS
+1903 GPVTGTVSS
-1912 EMKKVTTIPFLREK
+1912 EIKKVTTVPLLREK
-1926 KLFINEGSAEEPVDI
+1926 KLFINEGSADEPADI
-1941 FSGGPTRKVVSTDSP
+1941 FSGGPTRNVVSTDSP
-1956 FIDSG
+1956 FIDPG
-1961 SGDIDVI
+1961 SGDTDAI
-1968 IESATLTSVPLRPVT
+1968 IESATLTSAPLRPVT
-1983 ETQTEKHEGKVYSI
+1983 ETQTEKHERKVYSI
-1997 DDASLMNATTEYEE
+1997 DDVLMKNATTEYEE
-2011 HARTDESAISV
+2011 HTRMDESAISV
-2022 SSTGSDG
+2022 SSSGSDG
-2029 LAKESGVATQ
+2029 LTKESGATSQ
-2039 TSQDVF
+2039 MSQDVF
-2045 STGKPGEQ
+2045 STRNPGEQ
-2053 NQETEPT
+2053 NQETELIYT
-2060 HIVPSEVKSSPD
+2060 APSGVKSNLG
-2072 SRKEIIFHVAPGV
+2072 SRQETVSHVTPGFQ
-2085 KTEDLETS
+2085 TEDLETG
-2093 EVTSSPESVVSNSP
+2093 EVTSSPESMVHSSP

-2112 THGTGSIKAV
+2112 THGTGSIKEV
-2122 AESAE
+2122 AESTE
-2127 SKNAKVSSSTVS
+2127 SKNVKVSSSTVS
-2139 VGKILLIEHGS
+2139 LGKIFLIEHGS

-2155 GDSST
+2155 GDSGT
-2160 TKLMSNGPTEEILGS
+2160 TKLMSNGPSEETLQS
-2175 HFSFIDQGSG
+2175 NLSFIDQGSG

-2190 IESFAKPAVS
+2190 IESFTETAFS

-2210 YDKKVVSTPS
+2210 YDEKGVSTAS
-2220 KDHAFTTEP
+2220 MGHAFSTKS
-2229 DELVTSTEHE
+2229 DELVTNTGHIVTTMGT
-2239 ITTLETVTDI
+2239 ITDVRMKEKAI
-2249 GMEGKTIDELTV
+2249 GELTV
-2261 RAFSTKISLVNDTHS
+2261 RPFTTKIPLVEDTHS
-2276 GEDRPREI
+2276 GEDRVREI
-2284 STKAIESSEE
+2284 SPKAIEFSEE
-2294 TTTDSFFKSTQAN
+2294 TTTDPFIKSTQAN
-2307 HEHLG
+2307 YDHLG
-2312 FLNIPTVSPYSEEK
+2312 FLNVPTISSHSEEN
-2326 ELETESVKKI
+2326 ELETESVKEI
-2336 LLSFNDDRVTEPVNI
+2336 LLPFNNDRVTEPVKT
-2351 ERTYISSPVT
+2351 ERKYISSPVT
-2361 DIEQEEELVQ
+2361 DTEQEEELVQ
-2371 NIFPTKDIPR
+2371 SIFPTKGSPR
-2381 SLLTPKEEKLTNNEL
+2381 SLLTPEGEKLTNSGL
-2396 IGDPLFSGQGSGDD
+2396 TDDPLFSGQGSGDD
-2410 LAVIPSVVTL
+2410 TAVIPSVVPFV
-2420 SVKEIMSTS
+2420 VKGIMSTS
-2429 SPQTSHPASMRP
+2429 SPQTSHPANMGP
-2441 NLSTDKTQDFE
+2441 KLSTETKLSTEAFE
-2452 RESTESNAEVNEE
+2452 RGNTESNAEVNEE
-2465 VTSAVTELLSETD
+2465 VTRALTELLSETD
-2478 PFPSSVI
+2478 QFSRSMITSS
-2485 TPALAEESSRSFISK
+2485 PALAEESSKSFSSK
-2500 EIKEMTHYFLVTEEP
+2500 EINEMTHYFVAIEDP
-2515 HNKET
+2515 HSKET
-2520 NYRRGEN
+2520 KYRTGEN

-2532 TATSKVVSQEETSHL
+2532 TATSKGVSQEETSHL
-2547 LIKDGVTPVSVILSG
+2547 LIKDGITPVAVILSG
-2562 TPNPETEESLVAST
+2562 TPNLETEESLVTST
-2576 TKMPGRIL
+2576 TKMPGRVVP
-2584 TESSGEGSGWVGVLD
+2584 ESSGEGSGWLGVLD
-2599 SSSPDMFTHLSVP
+2599 SSSPGMFTHLSIP
-2612 PVSKVELNASSS
+2612 PVSKIELNASSG
-2624 VPGEVYSEVM
+2624 VHGEVYSEVM
-2634 TTEAPIDG
+2634 TTEAPIGG
-2642 SQTVVTELASL
+2642 SQPVITGLTTL

-2661 AHPSAVQPKTATS
+2661 ANLSEVQSTTTTS
-2674 EELTSDTGIYEKI
+2674 EEQITDARIYEKI
-2687 IPMIDDKRSVILN
+2687 IPMIDDRRSVITN
-2700 VSVYGDITLIEER
+2700 VSVYGDITLIEDR
-2713 LQIPSE
+2713 LQIPSK

-2734 DIISVQTMPNSVIQS
+2734 DIISVQTMSNPLIQS
-2749 TYGGDDSM
+2749 TYDSDDSM

-2763 YDSTPKF
+2763 YSSTPEF

-2778 GSGDSLSLTTS
+2778 VSGDSLSLTTS

-2797 TAEHRPKSDDKD
+2797 TAEHRPKSEDKD
-2809 LPSGNAMTFA
+2809 LGSGNAMNFA
-2819 TETLITTKLSE
+2819 TEIHITTKISE
-2830 LGIFLPTVPSLASPR
+2830 LGIFLPTVPSLVSPH
-2845 VPHESKHVVTSTTE
+2845 VPPESKHVVTSTTE
-2859 DTYELNT
+2859 VTYELNS
-2866 SANNRVIADQ
+2866 SANNQAIADQ
-2876 SETFSVSGFSGMGQD
+2876 SEAISVSGFSGMGQE
-2891 ELDDKQSVLPSLTPV
+2891 ELDGKQSEVPSLIPI

-2912 ETLTTDML
+2912 KALTTDML
-2920 DVSIVTTQ
+2920 DESIVTTQ
-2928 HTSQLTTVSSS
+2928 RTSQLTTVLSS
-2939 KNEEN
+2939 KNEEK
-2944 HPTVY
+2944 HPTIY
-2949 TNTKSASAEY
+2949 TNTKSASTGY
-2959 EETDSVSFYSVP
+2959 EETDSVTFYSVS

-2981 LVNGVSEYPEVVV
+2981 LVNGVSEYPEVII
-2994 PSTSSSKDL
+2994 PSTSSSSSNDS
-3003 DQSNHSSEG
+3003 DQSGQSSEG

-3027 PTTELLDRTES
+3027 PTTDLLDRTVS
-3038 SLLEFSLKP
+3038 FLPEFSPKP
-3047 ISESTTTESTPHFN
+3047 VPESTTTESTPHFN
-3061 RLVTDRI
+3061 RFVTDRT
-3068 EETETSVTDLAV
+3068 EETETSVTNLAV
-3080 EEEATVSGDSPS
+3080 EEEPSVSGDSPS
-3092 IHVLPTDFLNFG
+3092 VHVLPTAFLNFG
-3104 ERVSTDAPKVST
+3104 ERVSTDVPKVST
-3116 MEVEAS
+3116 IKVEAS
-3122 SGRVNNPHQEDDRS
+3122 SRRVNNPHQEVDRS
-3136 TTREIPWLFST
+3136 TGTPWLFST

-3154 SIESEVLKPD
+3154 SVESEVFKPD
-3164 QEAVTMLASS
+3164 QEAVTMLDSS
-3174 SQPLDRSTE
+3174 SQPLDRGTK
-3183 TQSTLFGQEEITTIS
+3183 TQSALFGREEITTIS

-3203 NSTDPGNS
+3203 SNTAPGNS
-3211 PYQNEPSTIS
+3211 PYENEQTTKT
-3221 SEEPNT
+3221 SEEPQT
-3227 IELVTSSFSLPEVTN
+3227 IELITSSFSLLEVTN

-3316 CIDGLNTFTCLCLP
+3316 CIDGLNTFTCMCLP

-3547 SGKGTSL
+3547 SGKGTLL

>member
-1 MLLSIKSILW
+1 
-11 MYSTLVIT
+11 
-19 YMLPKV
+19 
-25 KAEKKTLVKGSLS
+25 
-38 GTSVLPCFFSTTP
+38 
-51 TIASSYAAEYLRIKW
+51 
-66 SKVELDKSGKD
+66 
-77 AKETTVLV
+77 
-85 AQNGNIKIGQSYKD
+85 
-99 RVSVPTH
+99 
-106 SEETGDASLTFSK
+106 
-119 LRASDAGVYRCDV
+119 
-132 MYGVEDTQ
+132 
-140 GIVSLAVEGVV
+140 
-151 FHYRAATSRYTLN
+151 
-164 FTQAQQTCLE
+164 
-174 NGAVI
+174 
-179 ASPEQLKAA
+179 
-188 YEDGFEQCDAGW
+188 
-200 LSDQTVRYPIRHPR
+200 
-214 IGCFGDK
+214 
-221 MGKKGVRTY
+221 
-230 GRRFPNETYDVYCY
+230 
-244 VEHMEDEVVHV
+244 
-255 SVPEKLT
+255 
-262 FEEAKELCQKRDG
+262 
-275 VLASVGN
+275 
-282 MYVAWR
+282 
-288 NGFDQCD
+288 
-295 YGWLAD
+295 
-301 GSVRYPAS
+301 
-309 VARPQCGGGLLGVR
+309 
-323 TLYRYENQ
+323 
-331 TGFPYPDSKFDAY
+331 
-344 CYERKK
+344 
-350 VITEPTTVKLITS
+350 
-363 LKTDSVKSSS
+363 
-373 AKVTLKP
+373 
-380 PVFETSI
+380 
-387 TEVAV
+387 
-392 TKTEAPALEETTL
+392 
-405 ETAEDTKMT
+405 
-414 TDVAEEKREMEVLME
+414 
-429 NIKLTTLLPQTVT
+429 
-442 DGEISTYETLGRT
+442 
-455 EYDVSPRLTESTSA
+455 
-469 ALELEHTYSE
+469 
-479 AELPEEQGRSES
+479 
-491 IEDAFL
+491 
-497 TSIIFQDS
+497 
-505 TAVAKSS
+505 
-512 TGLWE
+512 
-517 DTETGD
+517 
-523 THKHDADNQTEQIEV
+523 
-538 GPMMTATDSL
+538 
-548 LPPSR
+548 
-553 REFPRTGT
+553 
-561 SVSLTK
+561 
-567 ENMYLGAHSTKEP
+567 
-580 TKKSMEAKSD
+580 
-590 KKLTTV
+590 
-596 VIPKSLFT
+596 
-604 DQYDLTTEGEGRESM
+604 
-619 YTVMPDRISG
+619 
-629 VATGSVPESDVP
+629 
-641 AASESPVEEHA
+641 
-652 VTTGQYSTADES
+652 
-664 SPFIKFSSAAVF
+664 
-676 DNEASAEGSR
+676 
-686 EDLRDVQP
+686 
-694 TMSSGI
+694 
-700 PVSFSVSAVNQTGSE
+700 
-715 AIVLSGSTVSLQ
+715 
-727 NFGEHTTSAS
+727 
-737 HSSQQTEGSAI
+737 
-748 LEEQEKAK
+748 
-756 EPETRTMD
+756 TRTMD
-764 VKISHATTVIPTYVT
+764 VNISHATTVFPTYVT
-779 AESEGRSASEKFTH
+779 AESEERFASEKFTQA
-793 SPPASGMWLP
+793 PPASGMWLP
-803 TDKDQGYMTE
+803 TDKDQEYMTE

-841 ITEYTKHP
+841 ITEYPKHP
-849 GAPISAVTDETE
+849 GALISAVTDETE
-861 TSMEPAETKSDEE
+861 TSMEPAEMKSDEE

-882 NKDTTGVSH
+882 SKDTAGVSH
-891 TSSSLDLEMITVSK
+891 TSSSLDLEMTKVSK
-905 ISVNKSSATIKSFS
+905 ISVDESRATIKSFS
-919 SSSVTVL
+919 SSSVTLL

-931 AVMEVTE
+931 EVTE

-949 KTSIPT
+949 KSSIPT

-962 ATETLVATVAMP
+962 ATETLVATP
-974 AEEVSTEM
+974 TEEVSTEM
-982 EVSIPTEMEISIPT
+982 EVSIPTETEVSIPT
-996 EMEVS
+996 ETEVS
-1001 KHTVTEE
+1001 EPTVTEE
-1008 SQTSIETST
+1008 SQTSIATST
-1017 EESVATLQD
+1017 EESAATLQD

-1043 FTDVRKVDTTVPQK
+1043 FTNVTKVDTTVPQK
-1057 EHDASLVP
+1057 EHDTSLVP

-1081 TPLDGIFHTETTAKD
+1081 TPLDGVFHTEATETTAKD

-1107 DRDKDIAT
+1107 DQDKDTVT

-1127 EQKTAPGSQSSQMAF
+1127 EQKTAAGSQSSQTAF

-1151 AYDETYPATKVSVPA
+1151 AYDDMYPATKVSVPA
-1166 VELTDYGRIL
+1166 VDLTDYGRVL
-1176 GRDETST
+1176 GHDETST
-1183 RTLRL
+1183 RTLSL

-1194 ETATDEEENVTE
+1194 ETAIDQEENVTE
-1206 VMPITAGTQAKTYD
+1206 VMPITVGTQAKIVE

-1226 REEDSDVVSWESVLP
+1226 RGEDSDVVSWESVLP

-1253 SITRLTLGASPGQT
+1253 TITHLTLGASPGQT
-1267 LEGSGVSEEPE
+1267 LEGSGISEEPE
-1278 EIKTAIFSANATDKA
+1278 EIKTAVFSANATHKA
-1293 TILSGVTTP
+1293 TIISDVTTS

-1309 IQTTSASKPFVTQKS
+1309 IQPTSASKPFVTQKS

-1329 EEEEEVTSNDIII
+1329 EEEDEVTSNDIIV

-1367 DKEYFTAS
+1367 DKEYFTAP

-1478 FPDFIEFEEEDDC
+1478 FPDFIEFGEEDDC

-1509 QQVTSAT
+1509 QQVTSAP

-1538 TFSQINETNTFIIPE
+1538 TFSQVNETNTFIIAE

-1562 SKAGEVIGVFEVTQP
+1562 SKAGEVIGAFEVTQP

-1604 SSYEQSLQKNKGTI
+1604 SLYEQSLQKNEETI
-1618 TWHGTEENST
+1618 TWHETEENST
-1628 KDTNHLLLITNESS
+1628 KDTNHLLLITNEAS

-1664 KEDDEKNSGV
+1664 KENDEKNSGV
-1674 TSAPDAFTVESSAV
+1674 TSAPDAFIVESSAV

-1693 AVFNTATVGISVK
+1693 AVFNTATVGIGVK

-1731 PLENLL
+1731 PVENHL

-1750 ASFIVLEGSGDVEED
+1750 AAFIVLEGSGDVEED
-1765 ITVTSA
+1765 IAVTSA
-1771 TTTETAVTETL
+1771 TTPETAVAETL
-1782 SMQDGSLGS
+1782 SMQDVSLGS

-1811 SGISTLYS
+1811 SGISALYS

-1829 ATNSVS
+1829 ATTSVS
-1835 EFIMQKVVT
+1835 EFITQEVVT
-1844 SSFVTEKSVEVEKE
+1844 SSFVTEKSTEVEKA

-1875 GNSDLNEFGSTTNE
+1875 GNSELNEFGSTTNE
-1889 VRTVSQEPTLLRKT
+1889 VRTVSQEPTLLTET
-1903 VPVTGTVSS
+1903 VPLTGTITS

-2011 HARTDESAISV
+2011 HARTDESAVSV
-2022 SSTGSDG
+2022 SSTGSGG

-2039 TSQDVF
+2039 MSQDVF
-2045 STGKPGEQ
+2045 STGKPREQ
-2053 NQETEPT
+2053 NQKRESTY
-2060 HIVPSEVKSSPD
+2060 IIPSEVKSSPD
-2072 SRKEIIFHVAPGV
+2072 STKEIIFHVAPGV
-2085 KTEDLETS
+2085 KAQDLETS
-2093 EVTSSPESVVSNSP
+2093 EVTSSPKSVVSNSP
-2107 HDIMV
+2107 HDVMV

-2127 SKNAKVSSSTVS
+2127 SKNVKASSSTVS
-2139 VGKILLIEHGS
+2139 VGKILLTEHGS

-2155 GDSST
+2155 GDSSAT
-2160 TKLMSNGPTEEILGS
+2160 RLMSNGPTEEILGS
-2175 HFSFIDQGSG
+2175 NFSFIDQGSG
-2185 EADTF
+2185 EADIF
-2190 IESFAKPAVS
+2190 IESVAKPAVS
-2200 PTGRPESQEK
+2200 PTGKPETQEK

-2220 KDHAFTTEP
+2220 KDHAFTT

-2239 ITTLETVTDI
+2239 ITTLGTVTDI
-2249 GMEGKTIDELTV
+2249 GMEEKTIDELTV
-2261 RAFSTKISLVNDTHS
+2261 RAFSTKIPLVNDTHS
-2276 GEDRPREI
+2276 GEDRPGEI
-2284 STKAIESSEE
+2284 SPKAIESSEE

-2312 FLNIPTVSPYSEEK
+2312 FLNVPTVSPYSEEK

-2336 LLSFNDDRVTEPVNI
+2336 LLSLNDDRVTEPANI

-2361 DIEQEEELVQ
+2361 DVEQEEELVQ

-2381 SLLTPKEEKLTNNEL
+2381 SLLTPKEERLTSNEP
-2396 IGDPLFSGQGSGDD
+2396 IGDPLFSGQGSGDE

-2420 SVKEIMSTS
+2420 SVKEIMNTS
-2429 SPQTSHPASMRP
+2429 SPQSSHPASMRP
-2441 NLSTDKTQDFE
+2441 KVSTDKTQDFE

-2465 VTSAVTELLSETD
+2465 VTSALTELLSETED
-2478 PFPSSVI
+2478 QFPSSVI
-2485 TPALAEESSRSFISK
+2485 TSSPAFAEENSRIFSSK
-2500 EIKEMTHYFLVTEEP
+2500 EVKEMTHYFVVTEEP

-2527 ETDRT
+2527 ETDMT
-2532 TATSKVVSQEETSHL
+2532 TAASKVLSQEETSHL

-2562 TPNPETEESLVAST
+2562 TPNLETEETLVASA
-2576 TKMPGRIL
+2576 TKMPGRVL

-2599 SSSPDMFTHLSVP
+2599 SSSTDMFTHLSVP
-2612 PVSKVELNASSS
+2612 PLSKVEINASSS

-2661 AHPSAVQPKTATS
+2661 AHPSALQPKTVTS

-2734 DIISVQTMPNSVIQS
+2734 DIINVQTMPNSVIQS

-2770 SITKEKTL
+2770 SIIKEKTL
-2778 GSGDSLSLTTS
+2778 GSGDGLSLTTS

-2797 TAEHRPKSDDKD
+2797 TAGHRPKSDDKD

-2819 TETLITTKLSE
+2819 TETLITTELSE
-2830 LGIFLPTVPSLASPR
+2830 LGIFLPTVPSLVSPH

-2866 SANNRVIADQ
+2866 SSNNQVIADQ
-2876 SETFSVSGFSGMGQD
+2876 SETFSVSVFSGMGQD

-2906 LTTETE
+2906 LTTETGE
-2912 ETLTTDML
+2912 ALTTDIL
-2920 DVSIVTTQ
+2920 DVGIIATQ
-2928 HTSQLTTVSSS
+2928 RTSQLTTVSSS

-2944 HPTVY
+2944 DPTVY

-2981 LVNGVSEYPEVVV
+2981 LVNGVSEYPEVIV

-3027 PTTELLDRTES
+3027 PTTDLLDRTES
-3038 SLLEFSLKP
+3038 SLPEFSFKP
-3047 ISESTTTESTPHFN
+3047 ISESSATESTPHFN

-3068 EETETSVTDLAV
+3068 EETETSVTDLAA
-3080 EEEATVSGDSPS
+3080 EEETTVSGDSPS

-3104 ERVSTDAPKVST
+3104 ERVSTDAPKVNT
-3116 MEVEAS
+3116 MEAEAS
-3122 SGRVNNPHQEDDRS
+3122 SGSVNNPNQDDRS
-3136 TTREIPWLFST
+3136 TTGEIPWLFST
-3147 PVSDSPN
+3147 PISDSPN
-3154 SIESEVLKPD
+3154 TIESEVLKPD
-3164 QEAVTMLASS
+3164 QEAVTMPASS
-3174 SQPLDRSTE
+3174 PQPLDRSTE
-3183 TQSTLFGQEEITTIS
+3183 TQSTLFGPEEITTIS

-3211 PYQNEPSTIS
+3211 PYRNEPSTIS

-3415 DGSPLQYENWRPNQP
+3415 DGSPL
-3430 DSFFSAGEDCVVI
+3430 
-3443 IWHEN
+3443 
-3448 GQWNDVPC
+3448 
-3456 NYHLTYTCK
+3456 
-3465 KGTVACG
+3465 
-3472 QPPVVENAKTFGK
+3472 
-3485 MKPRYEINSLIRY
+3485 
-3498 HCKDGFIQRHIPTI
+3498 
-3512 RCQGNGRWD
+3512 
-3521 MPKITCMN
+3521 
-3529 PSTYQRTYS
+3529 
-3538 KKYYYKHSS
+3538 
-3547 SGKGTSL
+3547 
-3554 NSSKHYHRWIRT
+3554 
-3566 WQDSRR
+3566 